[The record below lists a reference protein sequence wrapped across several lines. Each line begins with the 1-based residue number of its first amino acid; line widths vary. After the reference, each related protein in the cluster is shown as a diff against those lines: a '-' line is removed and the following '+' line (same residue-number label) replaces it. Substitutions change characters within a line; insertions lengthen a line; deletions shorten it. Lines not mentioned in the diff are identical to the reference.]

1 MAIGDYLSY
10 LNPANY
16 NVFGVE
22 NPAYTG
28 LLGDQAAGLKRSSN
42 IAGLLGAAA
51 ALAQGVSGQ
60 GARRSAAQNIIGALG
75 AGYGSAGQA
84 YQQGLQNFGQTQQL
98 AIQQRQQ
105 AGVQAMK
112 MKYPDLADEF
122 DTNPA
127 GAFRIVAEREAATR
141 KPTVVSE
148 GGTLVSPTGEVLY
161 SSTKNKPQ
169 ARIMTP
175 DEVMQYQLPT
185 GAGQKYQVD
194 ATGKISPIEGTLPT
208 KELKPES
215 FTGDYGNLS
224 MRMFGTADVSKL
236 SEPQRKE
243 LGKEA
248 DRLGV
253 GKSGTNVTVNTGDL
267 SKTTKSKLEET
278 ILSSGDALT
287 RLNTIQASYKPEYL
301 GIKFRGAQEWATL
314 KDKFGALKPEEKTQ
328 LANFSSYKQN
338 ATQNLNQTIKD
349 LTGSAMGVQEADR
362 IISTLPNAG
371 TGLFDGDSPTQ
382 FESKL
387 NNAIEQTKYAIARK
401 NYSLNNNLKWE
412 NLPLSKMPNIIN
424 QRGAAIA
431 QQYKLDP
438 TKPADLKTIN
448 RQLAAEFGINF

>member
-1 MAIGDYLSY
+1 MAISDYI
-10 LNPANY
+10 P

-22 NPAYTG
+22 NPTYTG
-28 LLGDQAAGLKRSSN
+28 LLGEDQSNALRNSSN
-42 IAGLLGAAA
+42 FAGLLGGAA
-51 ALAQGVSGQ
+51 ALAQGMSGQ
-60 GARRSAAQNIIGALG
+60 GPRRSAALNIINALAGAYG
-75 AGYGSAGQA
+75 AAGQQ
-84 YQQGLQNFGQTQQL
+84 YQQGVQNYGQQQQL
-98 AIQQRQQ
+98 MMQQRQQ

-112 MKYPDLADEF
+112 NKYPDLADEF

-127 GAFRIVAEREAATR
+127 GAFRIVAEREAAAK
-141 KPTVVSE
+141 KPIVVE
-148 GGTLVSPTGEVLY
+148 GNLVDPTGKVLF
-161 SSTKNKPQ
+161 TANKPQ
-169 ARIMTP
+169 ARMMTNQEAA
-175 DEVMQYQLPT
+175 DNNLPYRE
-185 GAGQKYQVD
+185 GQKYQVD
-194 ATGKISPIEGTLPT
+194 ANGKIDLIQ
-208 KELKPES
+208 
-215 FTGDYGNLS
+215 
-224 MRMFGTADVSKL
+224 GTAPAKDNFTANYRDYLQLKQDGYAGSYEQFLKDPSFNKPNTSL
-236 SEPQRKE
+236 
-243 LGKEA
+243 
-248 DRLGV
+248 
-253 GKSGTNVTVNTGDL
+253 TVNTGDL

-314 KDKFGALKPEEKTQ
+314 KDKFGTLKPEEKTQ
-328 LANFSSYKQN
+328 LANFSTYKQN

-349 LTGSAMGVQEADR
+349 LTGSAMGVQEAER

-401 NYSLNNNLKWE
+401 NYSLNKNLKWE
-412 NLPLSKMPNIIN
+412 NLPLSQMPNLIN

-438 TKPADLKTIN
+438 NKPADLKTIN

>member
-1 MAIGDYLSY
+1 MAISDYI
-10 LNPANY
+10 P

-28 LLGDQAAGLKRSSN
+28 LLGEQAQNLKGSSN
-42 IAGLLGAAA
+42 ISGLLGAAA
-51 ALAQGVSGQ
+51 ALAQGMSGQ
-60 GARRSAAQNIIGALG
+60 GPRRSGALNVLNALG
-75 AGYGSAGQA
+75 AGYGASNQQ
-84 YQQGLQNFGQTQQL
+84 YNQGLQNFSQTQQL
-98 AIQQRQQ
+98 ALQQRQQ

-127 GAFRIVAEREAATR
+127 GAFRIVAEREAAAK
-141 KPTVVSE
+141 KPIVVE
-148 GGTLVSPTGEVLY
+148 GNLVSPSGNVLF
-161 SSTKNKPQ
+161 TANKPQ
-169 ARIMTP
+169 ARMLTNQEAA
-175 DEVMQYQLPT
+175 DAGLPYKE
-185 GAGQKYQVD
+185 GQRYQVD
-194 ATGKISPIEGTLPT
+194 ASGKLDLIQGTTPP
-208 KELKPES
+208 KDLKPES

-224 MRMFGTADVSKL
+224 MRMFGTADLSKL
-236 SEPQRKE
+236 SEAQRIL

-248 DRLGV
+248 ERLGI

-267 SKTTKSKLEET
+267 SKGTKAKIEESV
-278 ILSSGDALT
+278 LSSGDALT

-301 GIKFRGAQEWATL
+301 GIKFRGTQEWATL

-328 LANFSSYKQN
+328 LANFSTYKQN

-349 LTGSAMGVQEADR
+349 LTGSAMGVQEAER

-387 NNAIEQTKYAIARK
+387 NNAVEQTKYAIARK
-401 NYSLNNNLKWE
+401 NYSLNNGLKWD
-412 NLPLSKMPNIIN
+412 NLPLSQMPNIIN

-438 TKPADLKTIN
+438 NKPADLKTIN